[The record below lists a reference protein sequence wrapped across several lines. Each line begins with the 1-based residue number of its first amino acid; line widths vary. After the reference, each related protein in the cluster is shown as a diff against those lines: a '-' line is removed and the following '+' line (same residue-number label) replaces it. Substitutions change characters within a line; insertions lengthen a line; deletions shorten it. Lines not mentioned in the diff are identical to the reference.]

1 MQFKKSATQVKVRVE
16 SYRRDMLCAVV
27 TCLGWGEITRQIEL
41 SSLTIFYCSVNVL
54 QSFVFSVTSV

>member
-1 MQFKKSATQVKVRVE
+1 
-16 SYRRDMLCAVV
+16 MLCAVV

-54 QSFVFSVTSV
+54 QIFVFSVTSV